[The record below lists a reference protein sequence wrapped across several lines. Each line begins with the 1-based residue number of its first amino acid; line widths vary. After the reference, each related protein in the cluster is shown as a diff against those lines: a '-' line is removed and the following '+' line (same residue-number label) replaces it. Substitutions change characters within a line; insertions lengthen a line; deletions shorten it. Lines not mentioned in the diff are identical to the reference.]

1 MQMLFRLPGYKG
13 CRWPGSRVSIYSV
26 KTHRFRLT
34 LRIRWWAL
42 MSLSIVG
49 LPIDSHDTDAHNV
62 ALVATEWGAIGALAA
77 VSTAPGIN
85 QA

>member
-1 MQMLFRLPGYKG
+1 
-13 CRWPGSRVSIYSV
+13 
-26 KTHRFRLT
+26 
-34 LRIRWWAL
+34 

-49 LPIDSHDTDAHNV
+49 LPIDDHDSDAQGV

>member
-1 MQMLFRLPGYKG
+1 
-13 CRWPGSRVSIYSV
+13 
-26 KTHRFRLT
+26 
-34 LRIRWWAL
+34 

-77 VSTAPGIN
+77 VSTATGHSLQVVTSDGNPIFFFELFLMCLRIPGH
-85 QA
+85 